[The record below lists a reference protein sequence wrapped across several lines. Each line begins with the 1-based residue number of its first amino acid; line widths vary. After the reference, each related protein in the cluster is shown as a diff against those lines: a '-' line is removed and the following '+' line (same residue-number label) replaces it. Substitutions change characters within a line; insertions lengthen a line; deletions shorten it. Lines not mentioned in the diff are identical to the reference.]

1 MRLSGAVLSFDVFNT
16 HVKFGVAVWIAVED
30 GVVAVLDSLF
40 LMYEE
45 FSISQGSI
53 GLQSYMRSY
62 YSVICSPFIALRR
75 QYSTTF
81 SSSVALVKSLR
92 IFKDF
97 VALKMGF
104 CIFNHLREE
113 IFSPFLIVENT
124 HFKQHIARRIFV
136 TFYGISQS
144 ACPTV
149 SRVHLVISTSRVH

>member
-16 HVKFGVAVWIAVED
+16 HAKFGVAVWIAVEN

-40 LMYEE
+40 LMYEK
-45 FSISQGSI
+45 FSISQGSL
-53 GLQSYMRSY
+53 GLQSYMRSH
-62 YSVICSPFIALRR
+62 YSFICSSFIALRR
-75 QYSTTF
+75 QYSTF
-81 SSSVALVKSLR
+81 SSSVALVNPLR
-92 IFKDF
+92 IFEDF

-104 CIFNHLREE
+104 RIFNHLREE